1 MVYCLISECQATLSQ
16 VCALFPTVQVCTGV
30 MLHGY
35 GFVRQL
41 CAELQD
47 FMRQHDF
54 KSIAEFKGK
63 FVMMGVMS

>member
-1 MVYCLISECQATLSQ
+1 MPGNPLSNL
-16 VCALFPTVQVCTGV
+16 VSFIPAQVCTGV

-63 FVMMGVMS
+63 FVSTGFMS

>member
-1 MVYCLISECQATLSQ
+1 
-16 VCALFPTVQVCTGV
+16 

-63 FVMMGVMS
+63 FVIMGVMLMLGFAEIGKPPFARSTPGLLAIPYPSQ